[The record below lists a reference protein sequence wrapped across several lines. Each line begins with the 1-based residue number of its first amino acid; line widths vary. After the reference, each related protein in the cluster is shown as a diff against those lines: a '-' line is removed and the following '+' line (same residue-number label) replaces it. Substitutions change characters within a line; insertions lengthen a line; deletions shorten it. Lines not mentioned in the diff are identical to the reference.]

1 MGQVRRRLS
10 PFSRLLLCQRVQAGR
25 PVAHVAAELG
35 VSRQTGYRWWRRYQG
50 EGAAGM
56 ADRPCRPHSSPSRLP
71 AEVEA
76 QVLALRLA
84 ERRGPAW
91 IAAHLGLHA
100 STVGRV
106 LRRAQ
111 VPPLRDLDPLTGAV
125 LRPGRASDRRYQY
138 TRPGGLIHLDVKK
151 LGRIPDGGGWRVH
164 GRSEDVRGR
173 KVHGRSIGYD
183 YVHVAV
189 DDHSRAAYAE
199 ILGDER
205 GPTCAGFLR
214 RAAAAFAGMGIDRI
228 ERVMTDNALNYRRS
242 REFAAA
248 LADLGAR
255 HKLIRPHCPWTN
267 GKAERFNRTLQ
278 TEWAYRQPF
287 TSNTARAAALPT
299 WLQHY
304 NTDRH
309 HTALAGPPTSRLS
322 PT

>member
-35 VSRQTGYRWWRRYQG
+35 VSRQTAYRWWRRYRA
-50 EGAAGM
+50 EGPAGM
-56 ADRPCRPHSSPSRLP
+56 LDRSCRPHSCPSQLSGP
-71 AEVEA
+71 VEA
-76 QVLALRLA
+76 RIVALRLA

-91 IAAHLGLHA
+91 IAARLGLHA

-106 LRRAQ
+106 LQRAQ
-111 VPPLRDLDPLTGAV
+111 MAPLRDLDPLTGAV
-125 LRPGRASDRRYQY
+125 LRRRASDRRYEHD
-138 TRPGGLIHLDVKK
+138 RPGGLIHLDVKK

-164 GRSEDVRGR
+164 GRREDVRGR
-173 KVHGRSIGYD
+173 GIGYD

-214 RAAAAFAGMGIDRI
+214 RAAAAFAGLGIDRI

-242 REFAAA
+242 RDFAAA
-248 LADLGAR
+248 VTDLRAQ

-287 TSNTARAAALPT
+287 TSNTARTAALPT
-299 WLQHY
+299 WLAHY
-304 NTDRH
+304 NTHRH
-309 HTALAGPPTSRLS
+309 HTALDGPPTSRLS
-322 PT
+322 PR